1 MSKHRS
7 RSLQDIL
14 KRRQQEDFVGRTEQ
28 LAFFHRNLRYEHGD
42 DRHRFIISV
51 TGQDGGS
58 PVATIAGH
66 YEEPDNAT

>member
-1 MSKHRS
+1 MSKQRS

-14 KRRQQEDFVGRTEQ
+14 KHRQQEDFVGKTEQ
-28 LAFFHRNLRYEHGD
+28 LAFFRRNLRYEPGD

-51 TGQDGGS
+51 SRQGGVS
-58 PVATIAGH
+58 PVAMMAGH